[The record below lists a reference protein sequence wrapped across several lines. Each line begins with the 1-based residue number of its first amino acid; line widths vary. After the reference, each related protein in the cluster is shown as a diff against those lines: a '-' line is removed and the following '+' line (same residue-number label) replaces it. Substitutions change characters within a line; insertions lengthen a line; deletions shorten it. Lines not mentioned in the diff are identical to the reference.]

1 MNEQTINANEIT
13 NAVNADTTGLP
24 TIQIPD
30 LAPVTETPAVVQ
42 QQQQVQVQ
50 PNVAPAAPEPV
61 VVPSVPTMPAVE
73 TPITSA
79 PVVSEPVVQAPAMEM
94 PAVAPSAPVEPVIP
108 VAQAQENVLVAP
120 QVNEMQLDVLDETPT
135 QVQDVQDINIS
146 IPITEQSN
154 NEVTPEATPIE
165 VAQEVNKPQINEIK
179 PIETIGGAPVESA
192 TTDTSVME
200 PPQDNSEEGSYLDNI
215 PPLEEQQKMFGKIKN
230 INDVTAI
237 VEIHKEN
244 MVVPN
249 LMNMHVVFETKEGKK
264 ILGEV
269 KKLDGDDAHINLL
282 GQFLG
287 ERFIAG
293 TIIKPTLDSTIR
305 IIKPDEM
312 DIIFGKDEDKNI
324 YLGKSAIY
332 AGKDVYID
340 INDMFSNHMAIFG
353 NTGSGKSCSVAR
365 IVQNI
370 FLNKNFLSF
379 NANLF
384 FFDAYGEYKN
394 AFKVLNQLNPNYQYK
409 FITSNPIDETDVML
423 RIPIFL
429 LTIDDLCLVLQ
440 ADNHHQYTIVERTI
454 KLAKL
459 FSRDDEMTRKL
470 KNHLIA
476 KAIMSVLFSNQQ
488 ASGKK
493 NDIFTILKDCSTPE
507 FNVDTDI
514 QGIGYVR
521 KFSECFG
528 IDRNGEFGE
537 SVLINEYL
545 LKFIDDEL
553 EMHMPVPE
561 DAFYTLDDLE
571 KALSFCLIGDG
582 FLNNKIM
589 QDNATILKVRLHA
602 LNNSSNRAFFDV
614 PNYIS
619 LENYISSLIVHNDKR
634 SQIVNINLEDIDD
647 QLAKTIVKIFSKM
660 IFDFAKSRQER
671 AQIPFNLFIEEAH
684 RYVQKNDIDLFLLG
698 YNIFERIA
706 KEGRKYGVMLDLI
719 SQRPV
724 ELSDTVI
731 GQTSNFCILKMTHP
745 LDLDYINKML
755 PNISGDVIDKLTSL
769 QSGTMVAFGTAFKI
783 PVIVK
788 MDMPN
793 PPPYSSNCD
802 VCARWKA

>member
-1 MNEQTINANEIT
+1 MNEQTNLTNNVTPSTPVTNTQVVPIVDAINAELG
-13 NAVNADTTGLP
+13 TTP
-24 TIQIPD
+24 VQQPQTT
-30 LAPVTETPAVVQ
+30 APVQDVPAI
-42 QQQQVQVQ
+42 
-50 PNVAPAAPEPV
+50 PV
-61 VVPSVPTMPAVE
+61 VNVQTPVTNTVVPPQGE
-73 TPITSA
+73 TILTESQD
-79 PVVSEPVVQAPAMEM
+79 S
-94 PAVAPSAPVEPVIP
+94 ST
-108 VAQAQENVLVAP
+108 
-120 QVNEMQLDVLDETPT
+120 LDVLSDTPET
-135 QVQDVQDINIS
+135 VQDVQNIDIS
-146 IPITEQSN
+146 IPFMEESKKIEEISKEETPAPVEIEMPKEVEIPTVKSE
-154 NEVTPEATPIE
+154 EVTPNNTE
-165 VAQEVNKPQINEIK
+165 
-179 PIETIGGAPVESA
+179 
-192 TTDTSVME
+192 VME
-200 PPQDNSEEGSYLDNI
+200 I
-215 PPLEEQQKMFGKIKN
+215 PKANNKEVGTFNDSMPSDEDQKKMFGKIKN

-249 LMNMHVVFETKEGKK
+249 LMNLHVVFETKDGKK

-269 KKLDGDDAHINLL
+269 KTLDGDDAHINLL
-282 GQFLG
+282 GQFVEG
-287 ERFIAG
+287 GRFIAG
-293 TIIKPTLDSTIR
+293 TIIKPTLDSSIR
-305 IIKPDEM
+305 IIKPEEM
-312 DIIFGKDEDKNI
+312 DIVFGKDDPGSI
-324 YLGKSAIY
+324 YLGKSAVY
-332 AGKDVYID
+332 PGKDVYID

-370 FLNKNFLSF
+370 FLNKNFLPF

-409 FITSNPIDETDVML
+409 FITSNPVDDTDVML
-423 RIPIFL
+423 RIPIYH
-429 LTIDDLCLVLQ
+429 LTVDDMCLVLQ
-440 ADNHHQYTIVERTI
+440 ADNHHQYTIVERTL

-459 FSRDDEMTRKL
+459 FSKDDENTRKL

-476 KAIMSVLFSNQQ
+476 KAIMAVLFSNQQ
-488 ASGKK
+488 ANGKK

-545 LKFIDDEL
+545 LKYIDDEL

-561 DAFYTLDDLE
+561 DPFYTLDDLE
-571 KALSFCLIGDG
+571 KAMSFCLIGDG
-582 FLNNKIM
+582 FLGNKIM
-589 QDNATILKVRLHA
+589 QDNATILQVRLHS
-602 LNNSSNRAFFDV
+602 LNNSSNRKFFDI

-619 LENYISSLIVHNDKR
+619 KDNYISSLIVHNNKR

-647 QLAKTIVKIFSKM
+647 QLAKTIVKIFCKM
-660 IFDFAKSRQER
+660 IFDFAKSRQDR

-769 QSGTMVAFGTAFKI
+769 QSGTMVTFGTAFKI
-783 PVIVK
+783 PIIVK

-793 PPPYSSNCD
+793 PAPYSSNCD
-802 VCARWKA
+802 VTARWKA

>member
-42 QQQQVQVQ
+42 QQVQVQ
-50 PNVAPAAPEPV
+50 PNVAPASPEPV
-61 VVPSVPTMPAVE
+61 VIPSVPTMPAVE

-200 PPQDNSEEGSYLDNI
+200 PPQENSEEGSYLDNI

>member
-1 MNEQTINANEIT
+1 MNEQLNPNEIT
-13 NAVNADTTGLP
+13 NMANVAP
-24 TIQIPD
+24 I
-30 LAPVTETPAVVQ
+30 APVAPVAPVA
-42 QQQQVQVQ
+42 
-50 PNVAPAAPEPV
+50 PIAPVAPAAPV
-61 VVPSVPTMPAVE
+61 Q
-73 TPITSA
+73 SA
-79 PVVSEPVVQAPAMEM
+79 PVDLMAASPVMPSVAPTPVVEATPATAPALDI
-94 PAVAPSAPVEPVIP
+94 PAVAVPAPALDIPAVATP
-108 VAQAQENVLVAP
+108 VAPEQVNVLVSP
-120 QVNEMQLDVLDETPT
+120 SVDSSVMDVLDETPS

-146 IPITEQSN
+146 IPFAEKKE
-154 NEVTPEATPIE
+154 EVAPAPAPAAPTPVAPAAPVVESQIAIQAPTPENTT
-165 VAQEVNKPQINEIK
+165 VSD
-179 PIETIGGAPVESA
+179 SA
-192 TTDTSVME
+192 EMANPRDIVD
-200 PPQDNSEEGSYLDNI
+200 QDSYLKNI
-215 PPLEEQQKMFGKIKN
+215 PPVEEQQKMFGKIKN

-237 VEIHKEN
+237 VEIHADN

-249 LMNMHVVFETKEGKK
+249 LMNMHVVFETPEGKK

-269 KKLDGDDAHINLL
+269 KKLDGTDAHVNLL
-282 GQFLG
+282 GQFLN

-293 TIIKPTLDSTIR
+293 TIIKPTLDSKLR
-305 IIKPDEM
+305 IIKREEM
-312 DIIFGKDEDKNI
+312 DIIFGKDEEKNV

-332 AGKDVYID
+332 SGKDVFID

-409 FITSNPIDETDVML
+409 FITSNPVDKTDVML

-429 LTIDDLCLVLQ
+429 LTVDDLCLLLQ
-440 ADNHHQYTIVERTI
+440 ADNHHQYTIIERTL

-459 FSRDDEMTRKL
+459 FSRDDEITRKL

-545 LKFIDDEL
+545 LKFIDDNLEL
-553 EMHMPVPE
+553 HMPVPE
-561 DAFYTLDDLE
+561 DAFFTLDDLE
-571 KALSFCLIGDG
+571 KAMSFCLIGDG
-582 FLNNKIM
+582 FLGNKIM
-589 QDNATILKVRLHA
+589 EDNATILQVRLHA
-602 LNNSSNRAFFDV
+602 LNNSSNREFFDV

-660 IFDFAKSRQER
+660 IFDFAKSREER

-684 RYVQKNDIDLFLLG
+684 RYVQKGDIDLFLLG

-769 QSGTMVAFGTAFKI
+769 QSGTMVAFGNAFKI

-802 VCARWKA
+802 VVARWKA